1 VSDSHDWPPPGSDQQ
16 DWPPDNEPSSFEP
29 AIEPSDH
36 RRRSLESRV
45 DIPQPGST
53 SQASP
58 PAEQAAQANLLPE
71 RMPPMSLSPPPKRVR
86 VVLAERKRARRV
98 VRTLAEVEEQT
109 DVGEMLVRNLIR
121 SQLGT
126 SLLLALIVV
135 AALGAI
141 PLAFA
146 YVPKLAE
153 LSVLGVR
160 LPWLLLGF
168 AVYPFMLGIG
178 WIYVRQAD
186 RNEQNFIKFV
196 EE

>member
-1 VSDSHDWPPPGSDQQ
+1 
-16 DWPPDNEPSSFEP
+16 
-29 AIEPSDH
+29 
-36 RRRSLESRV
+36 
-45 DIPQPGST
+45 
-53 SQASP
+53 
-58 PAEQAAQANLLPE
+58 
-71 RMPPMSLSPPPKRVR
+71 MSLSPPPKRVR

-109 DVGEMLVRNLIR
+109 DVGEMLVRDLMR

-126 SLLLALIVV
+126 SLVLALVV
-135 AALGAI
+135 AAVLGSL
-141 PLAFA
+141 PLAFVYA
-146 YVPKLAE
+146 PKLAE
-153 LSVLGVR
+153 LSVLGFR

-186 RNEQNFIKFV
+186 RNEQNFVKFV

>member
-1 VSDSHDWPPPGSDQQ
+1 VSDSPSWPPPDRDPDDPDSFDRRR
-16 DWPPDNEPSSFEP
+16 PPESRADVPESPRPEP
-29 AIEPSDH
+29 A
-36 RRRSLESRV
+36 
-45 DIPQPGST
+45 PQP
-53 SQASP
+53 
-58 PAEQAAQANLLPE
+58 NLLPVP
-71 RMPPMSLSPPPKRVR
+71 MPPMSLSPPPKRVR

-109 DVGEMLVRNLIR
+109 DVGEMLVRTHMR
-121 SQLGT
+121 TQLGM

-135 AALGAI
+135 AVLGAL

-153 LSVLGVR
+153 ISVLGVR

-168 AVYPFMLGIG
+168 AVYPFMLGVG
-178 WIYVRQAD
+178 WVYVRLAE
-186 RNEQNFIKFV
+186 RNEQSFIKLV